1 MSGQGKYVL
10 ITGCSTGIGQYCTHA
25 LNERGY
31 SVIATARDQ
40 DDIAKLREEG
50 FETLYLDYTDA
61 ASIEACAAEVLRLS
75 DGKIYGLFNN
85 GAYGQPGAVEDLDVD
100 VLRIQFETN
109 FFGWHDLTCRLLPAM
124 RANGEGRII
133 QNSSVLGLVAMKFRG
148 AYVASKFALE
158 GLSDAMR
165 LELKGSNI
173 FVSLIEPGP
182 IESKFPENAL
192 AKFKTHIDINASPHR
207 TTYQRHLA
215 LLEQGGTKSAL
226 KLGPDAVFK
235 CVLHALESANPK
247 PHYYVTWATKIMATA
262 RRIMPHRLFD
272 RFVLYVSDKE

>member
-1 MSGQGKYVL
+1 
-10 ITGCSTGIGQYCTHA
+10 
-25 LNERGY
+25 
-31 SVIATARDQ
+31 
-40 DDIAKLREEG
+40 
-50 FETLYLDYTDA
+50 
-61 ASIEACAAEVLRLS
+61 
-75 DGKIYGLFNN
+75 
-85 GAYGQPGAVEDLDVD
+85 
-100 VLRIQFETN
+100 
-109 FFGWHDLTCRLLPAM
+109 
-124 RANGEGRII
+124 
-133 QNSSVLGLVAMKFRG
+133 MKFRG

-165 LELKGSNI
+165 LELKGSNV

-182 IESKFPENAL
+182 IESRFPENAL
-192 AKFKTHIDINASPHR
+192 KKFHAHIDIDASPHR

-235 CVLHALESANPK
+235 CLVHALESASPK
-247 PHYYVTWATKIMATA
+247 PHYYVTWATTIMAAA